1 MLTNNKCQQN
11 WATVSKCQPML
22 TDDDDNKYKML
33 TNVKSCGYEGQG
45 GGQVVCGWCVSAL
58 RLSCVSKMNEP
69 RL

>member
-1 MLTNNKCQQN
+1 
-11 WATVSKCQPML
+11 
-22 TDDDDNKYKML
+22 ML